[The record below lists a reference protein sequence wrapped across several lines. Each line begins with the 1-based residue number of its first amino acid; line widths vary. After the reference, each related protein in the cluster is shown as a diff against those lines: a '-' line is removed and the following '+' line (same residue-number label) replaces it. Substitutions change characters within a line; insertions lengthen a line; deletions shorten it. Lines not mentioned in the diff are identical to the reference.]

1 MIVLDTCALLWRAFS
16 PDSLSTAAA
25 KSIEKADS
33 ILVSSISFWEI
44 GIKIKNKKLEIP
56 ISIDQFVEQTK
67 KVSNL
72 EIVSIDESLWLES
85 LKLDWKHR
93 DPADR
98 VIVATAKMNHSSLI
112 TNDQEISSFYSK
124 TIW

>member
-25 KSIEKADS
+25 KSIAKADS

-44 GIKIKNKKLEIP
+44 GIKIKNKKLELP

-67 KVSNL
+67 KISNL

-93 DPADR
+93 DPAGS
-98 VIVATAKMNHSSLI
+98 VIVATAKMNHSSLV